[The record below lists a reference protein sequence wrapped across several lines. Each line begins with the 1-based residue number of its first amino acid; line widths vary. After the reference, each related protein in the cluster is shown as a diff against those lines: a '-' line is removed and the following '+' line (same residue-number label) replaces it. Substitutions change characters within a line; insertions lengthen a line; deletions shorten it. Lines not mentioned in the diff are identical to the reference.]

1 VLELE
6 QVGVH
11 DHFLELGGDSLVAIR
26 ILSRVVKT
34 FRVELSIQALLDAP
48 TVAQMAELIVPH

>member
-11 DHFLELGGDSLVAIR
+11 DHFLELGGDSLLATR

-34 FRVELSIQALLDAP
+34 FRVELSIQALLAAP